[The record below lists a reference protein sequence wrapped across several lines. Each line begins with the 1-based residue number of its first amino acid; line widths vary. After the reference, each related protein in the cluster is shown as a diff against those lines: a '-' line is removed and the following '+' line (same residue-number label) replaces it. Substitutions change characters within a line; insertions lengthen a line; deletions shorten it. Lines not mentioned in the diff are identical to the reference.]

1 MGHAVNLEHRTVPG
15 KGHVVSESAIPSGPA
30 APPAPA
36 GSSLFVRQS
45 SGLVREVSVLN
56 ALFYNTAAFIGTGV
70 GWYTAFYGLAFLPV
84 GLLGPFSTYGWAAII
99 TACFG
104 VLLACIFSSLAT
116 VMPRS
121 GGDYVFT
128 SRFIPKAGPF
138 LGWLEGFTLCF
149 ASLAVIAFEDPVVL
163 RNLQLDGLIVWV
175 GTGSSFFKNANNWF
189 STGGSITE
197 WPGFIASLVVLAL
210 VVVVVIQPTRRLHRI
225 VTYLAAAGVGAAILM
240 FFVGLPLISRAHLEA
255 NLPHYTGMTAAQ
267 ITNADPTYI
276 GHGVSFHP
284 STFSIFVFLV
294 LFNYIGFQ
302 YSAYI
307 AGEVRGN
314 IKRGIMIAVLGAL
327 SIGVLLNSVY
337 VDLLS
342 RRLGFNL
349 QVAWSNLFWSGSAH
363 TPLGEPNAT
372 PLLAAMSRPGG
383 WFLFLVINFF
393 GGILPFVLI
402 PVYINFMSRIMLAW
416 GLDRQVPSWFC
427 AINERVRAPLNA
439 ILTLVGIS
447 VVLVIFEN
455 FALLP
460 SSVAPGGKLNLG
472 GSAWFSGLCALL
484 AWLMPGVNAILA
496 PYTRPDLLRNAPWRR
511 WLPLMGTL
519 WLAFGVVVYWFAGIH
534 PIVQA
539 IQSALK
545 PHATQTALN
554 YLNNTGVSFML
565 AVVVIG
571 IVIYWIR
578 NIQNRMNGIDLALLY
593 KTVPPD

>member
-1 MGHAVNLEHRTVPG
+1 MADSAV
-15 KGHVVSESAIPSGPA
+15 PA
-30 APPAPA
+30 APAAPSPA
-36 GSSLFVRQS
+36 GTSLFVRQS

-56 ALFYNTAAFIGTGV
+56 ALFYNCAAFIGTGV

-84 GLLGPFSTYGWAAII
+84 GLFGPFSTYGWAAII
-99 TACFG
+99 TAAFG
-104 VLLACIFSSLAT
+104 ILLGLIFASLAT

-149 ASLAVIAFEDPVVL
+149 ASLAVIAFEIPVIL

-175 GTGSSFFKNANNWF
+175 GTGSSFFKGAANWF
-189 STGGSITE
+189 SQAGSITE
-197 WPGFIASLVVLAL
+197 WPGFISSLVVLAL
-210 VVVVVIQPTRRLHRI
+210 VVLVVIQPTKRLHRI
-225 VTYLAAAGVGAAILM
+225 VSVLAACGVGAAILM
-240 FFVGLPLISRAHLEA
+240 FVAGLPLISPSHLDA
-255 NLPHYTGMTAAQ
+255 NIPKFTGMSVAEIQKAAV
-267 ITNADPTYI
+267 TTGVS
-276 GHGVSFHP
+276 GHGVNFGP
-284 STFSIFVFLV
+284 STLSIFIFLV

-327 SIGVLLNSVY
+327 SIGVLMNSVY
-337 VDLLS
+337 IDLLS
-342 RRLGFNL
+342 KRLGFQL
-349 QVAWSNLFWSGSAH
+349 QLGWSALFWSSSPH
-363 TPLGEPNAT
+363 TPLGEPNAA
-372 PLLAAMSRPGG
+372 PLLAAMSRPGA
-383 WFLFLVINFF
+383 WPLFLLINFF

-416 GLDRQVPSWFC
+416 GLDRQIPSWFC

-447 VVLVIFEN
+447 VVLVVFEN
-455 FALLP
+455 FAFLP
-460 SSVAPGGKLNLG
+460 TSVAAGGKLNLA

-496 PYTRPDLLRNAPWRR
+496 PFTRPDLLRSAPWRR
-511 WLPLMGTL
+511 WLPVMGVL
-519 WLAFGVVVYWFAGIH
+519 WLAFGAIVYWYAGIDL
-534 PIVQA
+534 IIKAVKGLTGSQV
-539 IQSALK
+539 
-545 PHATQTALN
+545 TT
-554 YLNNTGVSFML
+554 YLNTSGVTFTL
-565 AVVVIG
+565 AVIVIG
-571 IVIYWIR
+571 IVIYFIR
-578 NIQNRMNGIDLALLY
+578 DVQNRVRGIDLSLLY

>member
-1 MGHAVNLEHRTVPG
+1 VA
-15 KGHVVSESAIPSGPA
+15 ESAIPSGSA

-104 VLLACIFSSLAT
+104 VLLAMIFSSLAT

-149 ASLAVIAFEDPVVL
+149 ASLAVIAFEVPVVL
-163 RNLQLDGLIVWV
+163 RNLQIDGLIVWV
-175 GTGSSFFKNANNWF
+175 GTGSSFFKNADNWF
-189 STGGSITE
+189 SQGGSITE
-197 WPGFIASLVVLAL
+197 WPGFIASLIVLLL

-225 VTYLAAAGVGAAILM
+225 VTVLAACGVGAAILM
-240 FFVGLPLISRAHLEA
+240 FFAGLPLISRAHLVA

-267 ITNADPTYI
+267 ITKAGAASGVI
-276 GHGVSFHP
+276 GHGVSFAP
-284 STFSIFVFLV
+284 STLSIFVFLV

-349 QVAWSNLFWSGSAH
+349 QVAWSELFWSGSAH
-363 TPLGEPNAT
+363 TPLGQPNAT
-372 PLLAAMSRPGG
+372 PLLASMSRPGG

-455 FALLP
+455 FAFLP
-460 SSVAPGGKLNLG
+460 NSVAAGGKLNLA

-511 WLPLMGTL
+511 WLPIMGTL
-519 WLAFGVVVYWFAGIH
+519 WLAFGAVVYWFAGID

-539 IQSALK
+539 IKHLLK
-545 PHATQTALN
+545 PHATQTVLS
-554 YLNNTGVSFML
+554 YLNTSGVTFML

>member
-1 MGHAVNLEHRTVPG
+1 
-15 KGHVVSESAIPSGPA
+15 VVTESAVPSGPA

-36 GSSLFVRQS
+36 RSSLFVRQS

-104 VLLACIFSSLAT
+104 VLLAAIFSSLAT

-128 SRFIPKAGPF
+128 TRFIPKAGPF

-149 ASLAVIAFEDPVVL
+149 ASLAVIAFEVPVVL
-163 RNLQLDGLIVWV
+163 RNLQLDGLVVWV
-175 GTGSSFFKNANNWF
+175 GTGSSFFKGAGNWF
-189 STGGSITE
+189 SQGGSITA

-225 VTYLAAAGVGAAILM
+225 VTTLAAAGVGAAILM
-240 FFVGLPLISRAHLEA
+240 FFVGLPLISRAQLDA

-267 ITNADPTYI
+267 ITKAGASSI
-276 GHGVSFHP
+276 GNGVSFHP

-402 PVYINFMSRIMLAW
+402 PVYINFMSRIVLAW

-447 VVLVIFEN
+447 IMLVIFEN

-460 SSVAPGGKLNLG
+460 TSVAPGGKLNLG

-511 WLPLMGTL
+511 WLPVMGVL
-519 WLAFGVVVYWFAGIH
+519 WLAFGVIVYWFAGIH
-534 PIVQA
+534 PIVAA

-545 PHATQTALN
+545 PHSTQTALN
-554 YLNNTGVSFML
+554 YLNNTGVTFML

-578 NIQNRMNGIDLALLY
+578 NIQNRMKGIDLALLY

>member
-1 MGHAVNLEHRTVPG
+1 VA
-15 KGHVVSESAIPSGPA
+15 ESAIPSGSA
-30 APPAPA
+30 APPAPR

-104 VLLACIFSSLAT
+104 VLLAMIFSSLAT

-149 ASLAVIAFEDPVVL
+149 ASLAVIAFEIPVVL
-163 RNLQLDGLIVWV
+163 RNLQIDGLIVWV
-175 GTGSSFFKNANNWF
+175 GTGSSFFKNADNWF
-189 STGGSITE
+189 SQGGSITE
-197 WPGFIASLVVLAL
+197 WPGFISSLVVLAL
-210 VVVVVIQPTRRLHRI
+210 VVLVVIQPTRRLHRI
-225 VTYLAAAGVGAAILM
+225 ITVLAAAGVGAAILM
-240 FFVGLPLISRAHLEA
+240 FFAGLPLISPSHLDA
-255 NLPHYTGMTAAQ
+255 NLPHYTGYTVAQ
-267 ITNADPTYI
+267 IQKAADTYGVA
-276 GHGVSFHP
+276 GHGVSFAAP
-284 STFSIFVFLV
+284 TLSIFVFLV

-327 SIGVLLNSVY
+327 TIGVLLNSVY
-337 VDLLS
+337 IDLLS
-342 RRLGFNL
+342 RRLGFKMQL
-349 QVAWSNLFWSGSAH
+349 GWSALFWSGSPK
-363 TPLGEPNAT
+363 TPLGQPNAA
-372 PLLAAMSRPGG
+372 PLLASMSRPGG

-402 PVYINFMSRIMLAW
+402 PVYINFMSRMVLAW
-416 GLDRQVPSWFC
+416 GLDRQVPAWFC
-427 AINERVRAPLNA
+427 EINERVRAPLNA
-439 ILTLVGIS
+439 ILTLVGVS

-455 FALLP
+455 FSFLP
-460 SSVAPGGKLNLG
+460 ASVAPGGKLDLA

-496 PYTRPDLLRNAPWRR
+496 PYTRPDLLRSAPWRR
-511 WLPLMGTL
+511 WLPVMGAV
-519 WLAFGVVVYWFAGIH
+519 WLAFGAVVYWYAGID
-534 PIVQA
+534 PIIDA
-539 IQSALK
+539 IKHLLK
-545 PHATQTALN
+545 PHAAQSVLS
-554 YLNNTGVSFML
+554 YLNTSGVTFML
-565 AVVVIG
+565 AVVVIA
-571 IVIYWIR
+571 IIIYWIR
-578 NIQNRMNGIDLALLY
+578 DIQNRMNGIDLSLLY

>member
-1 MGHAVNLEHRTVPG
+1 VA
-15 KGHVVSESAIPSGPA
+15 ESAIPSGPA
-30 APPAPA
+30 APPAPS

-149 ASLAVIAFEDPVVL
+149 ASLAVIAFEVPVIL
-163 RNLQLDGLIVWV
+163 RNLQIDGLIVWV

-189 STGGSITE
+189 SSGGSITE
-197 WPGFIASLVVLAL
+197 WPGFFASLVVLAL
-210 VVVVVIQPTRRLHRI
+210 VLVVVIQPTRRLHRI
-225 VTYLAAAGVGAAILM
+225 VTVLAAAGVGAALLM
-240 FFVGLPLISRAHLEA
+240 FFVGLPLISRAHLDA

-267 ITNADPTYI
+267 ITKAGSAAI

-349 QVAWSNLFWSGSAH
+349 QVAWSELFWSGSPH
-363 TPLGEPNAT
+363 TPLGQPNAT
-372 PLLAAMSRPGG
+372 PMLAAMSRPGG
-383 WFLFLVINFF
+383 WFLFLVISFF

-416 GLDRQVPSWFC
+416 GLDRQVPTWFC

-447 VVLVIFEN
+447 VVLVVFEN

-460 SSVAPGGKLNLG
+460 TSVAAGGKLNLG

-511 WLPLMGTL
+511 WLPLMGAV

-554 YLNNTGVSFML
+554 YLNNTGVTFML

-578 NIQNRMNGIDLALLY
+578 NIQNRMNGVDLALLY
-593 KTVPPD
+593 KTIPPD